1 MGWVWVGCGAPAEK
15 GSLSY
20 RQGMASLKSA
30 VWIPLFDELA
40 DARVVAELAAS
51 AEEAG
56 WDGLFVWD
64 HVRWRE
70 PVRAV
75 ADPWVALTAAA
86 MATETLRLGPMV
98 TPLARRRPAVV
109 GRQTATLD
117 VLSGGRLT
125 LGVGIGSDRFGAEF
139 SRFGDEVDDRKRA
152 ELTDESLSI
161 LQAAWSGETVR
172 HRTDN
177 YIVDDVEFLPRP
189 AQDGGVPIWIAG
201 FPGKVRPRRRAAR
214 YDGFFPVNLTQPDQL
229 AEAVEGVQEFREDR
243 TAPYDVVVALPPG
256 TDPRPFAAEGATWC
270 LTEFDQDN
278 IRRSEVAAVVADGP
292 FSGERQSVA
301 GRHEVTPA
309 DI

>member
-1 MGWVWVGCGAPAEK
+1 MKP
-15 GSLSY
+15 
-20 RQGMASLKSA
+20 LKSA

-40 DARVVAELAAS
+40 DARVVATLAAS

-64 HVRWRE
+64 HVRWRH

-86 MATETLRLGPMV
+86 MATETLRIGPMV

-109 GRQTATLD
+109 ARQTATLD

-125 LGVGIGSDRFGAEF
+125 LGVGLGSDRFGEEF
-139 SRFGDEVDDRKRA
+139 TRFGDEADERKRA
-152 ELTDESLSI
+152 ELTDESLTI
-161 LQAAWSGETVR
+161 LRAAWSGDPVR
-172 HRTDN
+172 HHGAN
-177 YIVDDVEFLPRP
+177 YTVDDVEFLPRP

-214 YDGFFPVNLTQPDQL
+214 YDGFFPVNLTDPDQL
-229 AEAVEGVQEFREDR
+229 AEAVEGVQEFRADP

-256 TDPRPFAAEGATWC
+256 TDTAPYAAVGATWC
-270 LTEFDQDN
+270 LTELDPHT
-278 IRRSEVAAVVADGP
+278 IRRAEVEAIVAEGP
-292 FSGERQSVA
+292 FS
-301 GRHEVTPA
+301 
-309 DI
+309 